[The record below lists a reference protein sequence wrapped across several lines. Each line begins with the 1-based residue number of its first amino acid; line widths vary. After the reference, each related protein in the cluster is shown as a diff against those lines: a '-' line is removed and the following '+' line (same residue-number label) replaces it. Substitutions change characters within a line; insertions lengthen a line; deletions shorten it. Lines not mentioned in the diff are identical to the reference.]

1 MCFSLGEGPRFL
13 HPLHTIVGRA
23 REARERVC
31 VRERGGGGG
40 ERERA
45 RMTHHQNDSCIK
57 TGSDERQTDRKRDGE
72 RVTCS

>member
-31 VRERGGGGG
+31 VRERERGGGG
-40 ERERA
+40 EREGED
-45 RMTHHQNDSCIK
+45 DSPP
-57 TGSDERQTDRKRDGE
+57 E
-72 RVTCS
+72 